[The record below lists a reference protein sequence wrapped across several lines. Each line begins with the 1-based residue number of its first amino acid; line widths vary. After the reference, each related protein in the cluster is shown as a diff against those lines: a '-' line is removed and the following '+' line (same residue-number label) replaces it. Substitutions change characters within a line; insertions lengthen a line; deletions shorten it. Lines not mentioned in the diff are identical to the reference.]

1 MGNMLS
7 DIFNITLFLIALI
20 NPISKIV
27 VISVFPDTVS
37 FRETARISIR
47 STVAAFVMLVAFA
60 VSGHFILNTVFHV
73 ELYAFQI
80 VGGIV
85 VFFYGFQALRQGVFF
100 EADAHQNIMDLSI
113 VPIASP
119 LIAGPATITATISLC
134 AQNPIPLVIAAIAA
148 ALAVNLLFMIL
159 ARFISKPLE
168 KVNLMG
174 ALIRI
179 TGLFV
184 AAIGVNLALNGIKA
198 FVQAM

>member
-1 MGNMLS
+1 MLS
-7 DIFNITLFLIALI
+7 NFVNMSLFLLALI

-27 VISVFPDTVS
+27 VISVFPDTVD
-37 FRETARISIR
+37 FKGIVKISVR
-47 STVAAFVMLVAFA
+47 STIAALIMLVVFA
-60 VSGHFILNTVFHV
+60 VSGHFILHTVFHV

-80 VGGIV
+80 VGGFV

-134 AQNPIPLVIAAIAA
+134 AENPIPLVIAAISA
-148 ALAVNLLFMIL
+148 ALAVNLLVMIL

-168 KVNLMG
+168 RVNLMG

-184 AAIGVNLALNGIKA
+184 ASVGINLALSGIKT
-198 FVQAM
+198 FVATM

>member
-1 MGNMLS
+1 MLS
-7 DIFNITLFLIALI
+7 NFVNMSLFLLALI

-27 VISVFPDTVS
+27 VISVFPDTVD
-37 FRETARISIR
+37 FRGIVKISVR
-47 STVAAFVMLVAFA
+47 STIAALIMLVVFA
-60 VSGHFILNTVFHV
+60 VSGHFILHTVFHV

-80 VGGIV
+80 VGGFV

-148 ALAVNLLFMIL
+148 ALAVNLIVMIL

-168 KVNLMG
+168 KINLMG

-184 AAIGVNLALNGIKA
+184 ASVGINLALSGIKT
-198 FVQAM
+198 FVATM

>member
-1 MGNMLS
+1 MLS
-7 DIFNITLFLIALI
+7 DIFNITIFLIALI

-27 VISVFPDTVS
+27 VISVFPDSVS

-47 STVAAFVMLVAFA
+47 SSVAAFIMLAAFA
-60 VSGHFILNTVFHV
+60 VSGHFILDSVFHV

-80 VGGIV
+80 VGGFV

-100 EADAHQNIMDLSI
+100 EADSHQNIMDLSI

-134 AQNPIPLVIAAIAA
+134 AQNPIPLVMAAIAL
-148 ALAVNLLFMIL
+148 ALGVNLLFMIV
-159 ARFISKPLE
+159 ARFITKPLE
-168 KVNLMG
+168 KLNLMG

-184 AAIGVNLALNGIKA
+184 AAIGVNLALNGLKA
-198 FVQAM
+198 FMRTM